1 MARGNGRTL
10 NVKIPTAKVIKAL
23 EQALN
28 KLEQNYAS
36 QDAAETKYQKACEKW
51 RKEMN
56 KWAVDNFNKAENIR
70 TNYRSWNSTLN
81 IDFEIDDSVLR
92 LQIKNGGTESGT
104 YSTAL
109 PIIKSNSMS
118 NTPAVASGMTM
129 TTGGTHSGGNVLM
142 LEKISATKN
151 GALIQEDQL
160 IGLPSG
166 NHFVYIENVGNQ
178 SINGLIVM
186 RWSEY

>member
-1 MARGNGRTL
+1 MIDANDILWEGPQGALIRHRSMGDNSHSTTVLSKSEQDRCFFSGRTYHSHL
-10 NVKIPTAKVIKAL
+10 EFNLTAAASAFIKL
-23 EQALN
+23 V
-28 KLEQNYAS
+28 S
-36 QDAAETKYQKACEKW
+36 
-51 RKEMN
+51 
-56 KWAVDNFNKAENIR
+56 
-70 TNYRSWNSTLN
+70 TNDFCISH
-81 IDFEIDDSVLR
+81 IEFEIDDSVLR

>member
-56 KWAVDNFNKAENIR
+56 KWAIDNFDKAENIR
-70 TNYRSWNSTLN
+70 TNYRSWNSMLN
-81 IDFEIDDSVLR
+81 IDFDIRTE
-92 LQIKNGGTESGT
+92 GTNFPTE
-104 YSTAL
+104 
-109 PIIKSNSMS
+109 PERDFE
-118 NTPAVASGMTM
+118 TM
-129 TTGGTHSGGNVLM
+129 NVHSYRD
-142 LEKISATKN
+142 TK
-151 GALIQEDQL
+151 EE
-160 IGLPSG
+160 
-166 NHFVYIENVGNQ
+166 IENAIRILKMTDEETVSTSTYN
-178 SINGLIVM
+178 SIAKYL
-186 RWSEY
+186 